1 MESNNSLNN
10 FTMQSNL
17 TMHDKN
23 IFSPIYGT
31 VVTTFL
37 GFFTNILVA
46 AAIIVSWKFW
56 QHSIGILLLTL
67 ACVDIIGNG
76 ICFSFYIPIIKNPS
90 FKSHVPSTFVFL
102 NNGFKRFSYL
112 MMILISANRY
122 ALICKPF
129 SHRIVTS
136 QKSTLIQITTL
147 TVVTLSTG
155 IFEYFKNPMG
165 WVIYQLCDII
175 ISVIMSVALPLIITF
190 ILTVLIIQ
198 KFKGMNK
205 TKEASADAGSPSRQG
220 KRIKT
225 RAMTAVNV
233 ITRAMIVTNV
243 AFIILTLPPTVFRV
257 VSFFLKLE
265 NYRIYKAFVW
275 LIITSD
281 FNASVNL
288 LIYTLFLPKFRSTLL
303 GLFTCKCCR
312 KQREE
317 SFAMT
322 AYSKVNTTCD
332 ACE

>member
-17 TMHDKN
+17 TMYA
-23 IFSPIYGT
+23 PEYGT

-37 GFFTNILVA
+37 GFFTNILVV

-76 ICFSFYIPIIKNPS
+76 ICFSYYLPIIKNP
-90 FKSHVPSTFVFL
+90 FFRLIVPSTFVFL
-102 NNGFKRFSYL
+102 NNGFKRLSYL
-112 MMILISANRY
+112 MMILISVNRY

-129 SHRIVTS
+129 THRRITS
-136 QKSTLIQITTL
+136 QKSTLIQITIL

-155 IFEYFKNPMG
+155 IFEYFKYQMALS
-165 WVIYQLCDII
+165 IYQLCEMII
-175 ISVIMSVALPLIITF
+175 GVFMSVVLPLIITF
-190 ILTVLIIQ
+190 VLTVLIIQ
-198 KFKGMNK
+198 KFRRKDK
-205 TKEASADAGSPSRQG
+205 TNEASMAGSPSRQG

-265 NYRIYKAFVW
+265 NNRIYNLAFIW

-288 LIYTLFLPKFRSTLL
+288 FIYTLFLPKFRSTLL

>member
-17 TMHDKN
+17 TMYDKN
-23 IFSPIYGT
+23 IIAPEYGT

-37 GFFTNILVA
+37 GFFTNILVV

-76 ICFSFYIPIIKNPS
+76 ICFSYYLLIIKNPF
-90 FKSHVPSTFVFL
+90 FKLNVPITFVFL
-102 NNGFKRFSYL
+102 NNAFKRLSYM
-112 MMILISANRY
+112 MMILISVNRY
-122 ALICKPF
+122 ALICRPF
-129 SHRIVTS
+129 THRRITS

-147 TVVTLSTG
+147 TVFALTTG
-155 IFEYFKNPMG
+155 IFELFREN
-165 WVIYQLCDII
+165 WSIYRMCDII
-175 ISVIMSVALPLIITF
+175 FGVTMSVALPLIITF
-190 ILTVLIIQ
+190 VLTVLIIQ
-198 KFKGMNK
+198 KFRRKDK
-205 TKEASADAGSPSRQG
+205 TNEASMAGSPSRQG

-257 VSFFLKLE
+257 VSFFLKLK
-265 NYRIYKAFVW
+265 NNQIYNLAFIW

-288 LIYTLFLPKFRSTLL
+288 FIYTLFLPKFRSTLL